1 MLILI
6 IAVIMAIVAIWVG
19 VDAFYGMIANY
30 LHSLSPESVG
40 VIKYIPYFE
49 YGTMTLIM
57 GILIFQAYQIAKIK
71 DE

>member
-6 IAVIMAIVAIWVG
+6 TAVIMAIAAIWAGVG
-19 VDAFYGMIANY
+19 AFYGMIANY

-40 VIKYIPYFE
+40 VIKYIPYLE

-57 GILIFQAYQIAKIK
+57 GILIFQTYQIAKIK

>member
-6 IAVIMAIVAIWVG
+6 IAVIMAIAAIWAGVG
-19 VDAFYGMIANY
+19 AFYGMIASY

-40 VIKYIPYFE
+40 VIKYIPYLE
-49 YGTMTLIM
+49 YGTMTLII
-57 GILIFQAYQIAKIK
+57 GILIFQTYQIAKIK

>member
-6 IAVIMAIVAIWVG
+6 IAVIMAIAAIWAGVG
-19 VDAFYGMIANY
+19 AFYGMIAKY

-40 VIKYIPYFE
+40 VIKYIPYLE

-57 GILIFQAYQIAKIK
+57 GILIFQTYQIAKIK

>member
-6 IAVIMAIVAIWVG
+6 IAVITAVAAIWAG

-30 LHSLSPESVG
+30 LHSLSPESVE
-40 VIKYIPYFE
+40 VIKYIPYLE

-57 GILIFQAYQIAKIK
+57 GILIFQTCQIAKIK